1 MPVKK
6 RIEIVFKKEE
16 VLRSKLDVFVG
27 FSEIDAT
34 ALISIVLGL
43 LLLHRLLLPC
53 FGIEAYSEIIFEIL
67 SRLQRQH
74 KMVESL
80 AASKEDLIFA
90 RFLEFQIVHDQSP

>member
-1 MPVKK
+1 MD
-6 RIEIVFKKEE
+6 
-16 VLRSKLDVFVG
+16 VLVG
-27 FSEIDAT
+27 FSEIDAA

-43 LLLHRLLLPC
+43 LLLHRLLLSC
-53 FGIEAYSEIIFEIL
+53 FGIKAYSEIIFEIL

-90 RFLEFQIVHDQSP
+90 CFLEFQIVHNQSPKCLSKMPEESGIHLPL